1 MSQKEKAASS
11 RRIRCVHVYTPLS
24 PSCLL
29 RHHCPCR
36 QSESST
42 SSSDKS
48 GGYHS
53 SAAIYRAHLLW
64 VTSIF
69 QTLLKL
75 ALKSYF
81 QQAFHLV
88 QLCQHDLRTM
98 SCDFGELAS
107 APRIKTQSSSRFSCF
122 CVSEWLPPRSHGG
135 KKSLRHTNQQTSGPM
150 NYNKILE
157 IIYTDKNLC
166 HHVLLK
172 IRQLLSMFL
181 LLF

>member
-1 MSQKEKAASS
+1 MCI
-11 RRIRCVHVYTPLS
+11 RRF
-24 PSCLL
+24 
-29 RHHCPCR
+29 
-36 QSESST
+36 
-42 SSSDKS
+42 
-48 GGYHS
+48 
-53 SAAIYRAHLLW
+53 HLLACSGTTAHAGR
-64 VTSIF
+64 VSHPHPPLINREVITAAQLFIEHTSCESHPF
-69 QTLLKL
+69 LTLLKL

-150 NYNKILE
+150 NYSKILE

>member
-135 KKSLRHTNQQTSGPM
+135 KKKVSDIQINRQVALWIIIKYWRLFTQTKT
-150 NYNKILE
+150 YV
-157 IIYTDKNLC
+157 TTC
-166 HHVLLK
+166 C
-172 IRQLLSMFL
+172 
-181 LLF
+181 